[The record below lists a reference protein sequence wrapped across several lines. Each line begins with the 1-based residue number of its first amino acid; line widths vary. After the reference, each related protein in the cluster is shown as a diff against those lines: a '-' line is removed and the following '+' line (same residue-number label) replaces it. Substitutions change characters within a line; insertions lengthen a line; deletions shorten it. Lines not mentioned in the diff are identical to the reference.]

1 MRHTGYIGV
10 VPQQNLPPIEVAMR
24 FRSGR
29 ACLDFVHTG
38 TDEHMHELVND
49 DHDLAAFLRVVCDVP
64 EVIVGEG
71 DLERARTLRDAILR
85 CALRVV
91 EGAGL
96 PRSAVTTINAYAA
109 SMPIVPTL
117 GVAGDVRLH
126 EATVEQALS
135 TLARDAIALFAE
147 LVTKS
152 AGENRLRRCAADDCG
167 LFLLDTSRPNNRRWC
182 SMELCGNRNKTRA
195 YRARFE
201 A

>member
-1 MRHTGYIGV
+1 M
-10 VPQQNLPPIEVAMR
+10 PQQNLPPVAVVMR

-38 TDEHMHELVND
+38 FDEHMHELIND

-64 EVIVGEG
+64 EVLVADG
-71 DLERARTLRDAILR
+71 DLERARTLRDAIRR

-91 EGAGL
+91 AGSGL
-96 PRSAVTTINAYAA
+96 PRPAVTTINAYAA
-109 SMPIVPTL
+109 ATPIVATL
-117 GVAGDVRLH
+117 GVAGDVRH
-126 EATVEQALS
+126 QIATAEQALS
-135 TLARDAIALFAE
+135 TLARDAISLFAE

-152 AGENRLRRCAADDCG
+152 AGENRLRQCAADDCG

-201 A
+201 V

>member
-1 MRHTGYIGV
+1 
-10 VPQQNLPPIEVAMR
+10 MR

-38 TDEHMHELVND
+38 SDEHMHELVHD
-49 DHDLAAFLRVVCDVP
+49 DHDLAGFLRVVCDVP
-64 EVIVGEG
+64 EVIIANG
-71 DLERARTLRDAILR
+71 DIDRARTLRDAIR
-85 CALRVV
+85 SCALRVV
-91 EGAGL
+91 AGAGL
-96 PRSAVTTINAYAA
+96 PRAAVTTINAYAA
-109 SMPIVPTL
+109 ATPIVATL
-117 GVAGDVRLH
+117 GVSGDVRH
-126 EATVEQALS
+126 QVATAEQALS

-152 AGENRLRRCAADDCG
+152 AGENRLRQCAAEDCG

-201 A
+201 V